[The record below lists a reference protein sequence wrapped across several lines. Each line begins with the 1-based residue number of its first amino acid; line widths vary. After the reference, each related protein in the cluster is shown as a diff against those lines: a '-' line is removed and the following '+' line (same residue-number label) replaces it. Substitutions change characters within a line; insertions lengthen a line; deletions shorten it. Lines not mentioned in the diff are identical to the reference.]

1 MDEEKRERRMEYP
14 EERESLT
21 EERMDEEKREAEVEY
36 TDDLDT
42 FIREP
47 MDEELDE
54 DMRERQRDNR
64 DDRETV
70 VSDRTDEE
78 TRRHEP
84 ADRTRRE
91 ESREWER
98 SSMNKG
104 LVPLLDA
111 AEAEEFRS
119 RWLDIQA
126 DFVDDPRHSV
136 ESADE
141 LVARVINSI
150 TENFAS
156 ERNALEDQWNRG
168 EEASTEDLRIAIKRY
183 RSFFNRLLTLESA
196 NAEE

>member
-1 MDEEKRERRMEYP
+1 MDEEKREHRMDYP
-14 EERESLT
+14 EDMEIIDED
-21 EERMDEEKREAEVEY
+21 RMDEEVR
-36 TDDLDT
+36 DT
-42 FIREP
+42 RRDYQEDSEGFIEDP
-47 MDEELDE
+47 LEEG
-54 DMRERQRDNR
+54 MRERPREHQEDM
-64 DDRETV
+64 DILAEDRA
-70 VSDRTDEE
+70 DEE
-78 TRRHEP
+78 MRAREP
-84 ADRTRRE
+84 ASRMRE
-91 ESREWER
+91 EAPRERDR
-98 SSMNKG
+98 SSMDRE
-104 LVPLLDA
+104 LVPLLNA

-156 ERNALEDQWNRG
+156 ERNTLEDQWNRG

-196 NAEE
+196 GTQE